1 MTALGIGIVALGLW
15 DIYHSLL
22 HPSGSGALGGRVQS
36 AVWWLSRST
45 GHRFGSAVGPASM
58 ITVVLL
64 WVVLQGVGWAL
75 VYLPHVPGGF
85 TYAPGVDPVDYPDA
99 VDALYVSLVTLATLG
114 FGDVVA
120 TDPWIRMATPLEALT
135 GFALLTA
142 ALTWFTQIY
151 PPLSRRRA
159 LALELKSL
167 ADVDYAGGLP
177 EEDPVTAARVL
188 DGLAAEVAKARIDFT
203 QHGETYYFQEEDPDL
218 SLARHLPYAL
228 ALAGPC
234 RRLLRAGGA
243 HELPPAGNGP
253 GAARAEAAGGL
264 PHRGGEPRGDLRGL
278 RRGPRAGRPP
288 LTPHGRGAGT
298 DSRPCRLRRA

>member
-85 TYAPGVDPVDYPDA
+85 TYAPGVDPADYPDA

-228 ALAGPC
+228 ALRDGAAACSAQGVRTSS
-234 RRLLRAGGA
+234 RRLGLALEQLGQKLREDFLTAG
-243 HELPPAGNGP
+243 ESPEETF
-253 GAARAEAAGGL
+253 AAYAE
-264 PHRGGEPRGDLRGL
+264 D
-278 RRGPRAGRPP
+278 
-288 LTPHGRGAGT
+288 HGRDA
-298 DSRPCRLRRA
+298 RR